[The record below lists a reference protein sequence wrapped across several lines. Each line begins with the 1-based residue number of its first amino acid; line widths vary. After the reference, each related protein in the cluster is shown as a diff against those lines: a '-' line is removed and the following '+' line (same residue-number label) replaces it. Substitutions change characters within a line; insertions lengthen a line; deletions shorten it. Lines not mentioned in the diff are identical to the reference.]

1 MGRKS
6 KFSPEIKLE
15 CVQQYISGVG
25 SGELCKQ
32 YGILDSKTITK
43 WVGIYRRDG
52 AAGLITPSVN
62 KRYSSELKQKVIA
75 EYRSG
80 QASLSQLCLKYHI
93 SAVSVIRRWL
103 KGDTISPCKGGTKTP
118 NRKKNSAKSF
128 TKEQKIEAV
137 KQCLEND
144 KNYQET
150 AHRFGCTYTQIY
162 NWVPA
167 SSKIVP
173 PEAFA
178 LWNQKGCSCIAGVIV
193 GFAGTS
199 LRGWSAVHSSQ
210 EERGAP
216 PVIPLALKD
225 FTEPRTCQG
234 TLRSS
239 PCQNL
244 EPVRPPHC
252 ERYDRRRAIRP
263 L

>member
-25 SGELCKQ
+25 SAELCKQ

-137 KQCLEND
+137 KWCLEND
-144 KNYQET
+144 KDYQKT
-150 AHRFGCTYTQIY
+150 AHHFGCTYTQIY
-162 NWVPA
+162 NWVRKAA
-167 SSKIVP
+167 SQGN
-173 PEAFA
+173 EALEDHRGKRKQEA
-178 LWNQKGCSCIAGVIV
+178 DPTNEEMASRRIKQLESENEL
-193 GFAGTS
+193 
-199 LRGWSAVHSSQ
+199 LRRENLLLKKLEQA
-210 EERGAP
+210 ER
-216 PVIPLALKD
+216 KW
-225 FTEPRTCQG
+225 
-234 TLRSS
+234 
-239 PCQNL
+239 
-244 EPVRPPHC
+244 
-252 ERYDRRRAIRP
+252 
-263 L
+263 

>member
-1 MGRKS
+1 MERKS

-25 SGELCKQ
+25 SAELCKQ
-32 YGILDSKTITK
+32 YNILDSKTITK

-62 KRYSSELKQKVIA
+62 KKYSSELKQKVIA

-103 KGDTISPCKGGTKTP
+103 KGDTISLYKGGTKTP

-199 LRGWSAVHSSQ
+199 LRGWSAVHFSQ
-210 EERGAP
+210 EERGGSSRHTTRAQR
-216 PVIPLALKD
+216 
-225 FTEPRTCQG
+225 FHRT
-234 TLRSS
+234 
-239 PCQNL
+239 QNL
-244 EPVRPPHC
+244 PRDASLKPLPEPGTC
-252 ERYDRRRAIRP
+252 ETSS